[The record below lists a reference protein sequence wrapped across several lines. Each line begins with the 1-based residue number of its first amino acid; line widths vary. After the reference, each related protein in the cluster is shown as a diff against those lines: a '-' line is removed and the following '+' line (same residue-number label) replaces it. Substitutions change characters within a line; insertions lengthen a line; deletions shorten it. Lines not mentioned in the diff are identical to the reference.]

1 MRNLRPNSESRHPM
15 MFFKIPGSQETQEN
29 LPSIPV
35 FSDIRA
41 TFVFLPS
48 HNRLDYS
55 NQQGCWADRVAD
67 NYIIVRPK
75 LRRNV
80 TVTSPALFLF
90 FRTVARVILVFD
102 FTAAFLPQGH
112 KLYVCFYTLE
122 MDLLMRDSWLHSYS
136 RCLRRVLAPSSS
148 SCWQCGSIHCC
159 RSRSRENP

>member
-1 MRNLRPNSESRHPM
+1 MRNVRPNSESRHPM

-29 LPSIPV
+29 PPSIPV

-67 NYIIVRPK
+67 NYIIVTHMWGRSYGEMWPWPVRHSSCFFAP
-75 LRRNV
+75 LREWF
-80 TVTSPALFLF
+80 S
-90 FRTVARVILVFD
+90 
-102 FTAAFLPQGH
+102 TAAFLPQGH